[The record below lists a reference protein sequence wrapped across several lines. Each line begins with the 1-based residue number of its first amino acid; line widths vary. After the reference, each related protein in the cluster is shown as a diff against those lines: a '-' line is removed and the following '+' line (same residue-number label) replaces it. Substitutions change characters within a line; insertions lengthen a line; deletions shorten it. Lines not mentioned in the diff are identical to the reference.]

1 MRKTIERT
9 GHASFSSLYEGQLV
23 AEIERPTAF
32 YNNCLGYKPDMF
44 RPPYGELL
52 PAHVPRLA
60 AQNFTIV
67 QWNLESNDHLILT
80 NPVRLFFFLWP

>member
-1 MRKTIERT
+1 MRTTIVRT
-9 GHASFSSLYEGQLV
+9 GPASFSSLYEGQLV